1 MTSSMAVLKTEGGE
15 RRGLSGRAA
24 RKMVLI
30 EGEPF
35 GPIVCR
41 FEAGLDGLRACGPG
55 LWVERLSC
63 HEAVQG
69 SRYM

>member
-1 MTSSMAVLKTEGGE
+1 MAVLKTEGGE

-35 GPIVCR
+35 GP
-41 FEAGLDGLRACGPG
+41 GLMGVESLTRRAD
-55 LWVERLSC
+55 LSKI
-63 HEAVQG
+63 
-69 SRYM
+69 